1 MHTYKW
7 HTTTDANTQW
17 HCEERTHMH
26 LLHPVWHRVPP
37 NSSIIYRPRHTR
49 LFITNVFF
57 LCTAC
62 LCEGRRQA
70 CSLCVAFAKPIKNL
84 NVDWPVYHRGALSL
98 VSFAFGVTD
107 QQDFWLSGSIS
118 KTRVCTCVH
127 VGPGKLLHTWCFF
140 NRRCLQEQQ
149 CWHSYNKLTQILTNT
164 KHDFIFSG
172 CLWSYSSEQN
182 IWQVTS

>member
-84 NVDWPVYHRGALSL
+84 NVDWPVYHKGALSL

-118 KTRVCTCVH
+118 KTVEYVH
-127 VGPGKLLHTWCFF
+127 VYMLDL
-140 NRRCLQEQQ
+140 E
-149 CWHSYNKLTQILTNT
+149 
-164 KHDFIFSG
+164 
-172 CLWSYSSEQN
+172 SYSTHGVSLTADVFKSN
-182 IWQVTS
+182 NADIHTTN